1 MFSNFISFPK
11 ANFSKKSKTNKSVQR
26 PKKMSIYIEQ
36 FIITNEYFLC
46 TITANTCIHAILSK
60 REIVS
65 VLTTHG

>member
-36 FIITNEYFLC
+36 FIITNEYILC
-46 TITANTCIHAILSK
+46 TITANIHAILSK